1 MCEICVFILI
11 GLFGVLL
18 SHVPTYG
25 TRGTNGTKMI
35 DFGTLSLVLG
45 RGTDIY
51 RDQYEFIH
59 ENCDNALVFR

>member
-11 GLFGVLL
+11 WLLGVLL
-18 SHVPTYG
+18 SHVPSSG
-25 TRGTNGTKMI
+25 TVGTSGTI
-35 DFGTLSLVLG
+35 LSDFGTVSLVLG

-51 RDQYEFIH
+51 RDQSEFIH

>member
-11 GLFGVLL
+11 GLFGVPL
-18 SHVPTYG
+18 SHVPTGG
-25 TRGTNGTKMI
+25 TAGTFGTNLY
-35 DFGTLSLVLG
+35 DFGTLSLLLG

-51 RDQYEFIH
+51 QDKSEFIH